1 MSLQLRDGGFYVD
14 GHGNVVG
21 PWDAKSGS
29 AKCRGTIVREG
40 GARSGGLDTNGTW
53 GYDAN
58 GTWVSA
64 RGAEVANNL
73 VREYVATLRP
83 GGIYKTRAGFVY
95 AAQEHR
101 PNWILLN
108 NFAYATTNELGSREF
123 PGRLV
128 GLHAR
133 DDITHEVLDDG
144 TEIPLPATWEEH
156 DAYVAGASAPARRAI
171 EMVRADIAGRYRVRW
186 KPNWADGTGR
196 ETVLA
201 EAVASDG
208 DDGTL
213 TYSVDGH
220 GAWTEE
226 HIEPLARV
234 LPNGTEV
241 PIGALMITLEEAMAA
256 DALLAVAPTEADLA
270 GQAAEDERTLRVW
283 LAAEERRT
291 TGRMTSRDMACGF
304 FPNHWTRGSAA

>member
-1 MSLQLRDGGFYVD
+1 MSLQLRADGFYVD

-29 AKCRGTIVREG
+29 AKCRGTIVRKG
-40 GARSGGLDTNGTW
+40 GSDTNGMW

-58 GTWVSA
+58 GTWVGA

-83 GGIYKTRAGFVY
+83 GGRYKRRDGSIHTASDHKDRTWIVVAGKGYPAEGRGRVRPPGAFVG
-95 AAQEHR
+95 ASGA
-101 PNWILLN
+101 P
-108 NFAYATTNELGSREF
+108 
-123 PGRLV
+123 
-128 GLHAR
+128 
-133 DDITHEVLDDG
+133 DITHEVLDDG

-171 EMVRADIAGRYRVRW
+171 ELVRADIAGRYRLRSRTTGAECVRELGPAEGGW
-186 KPNWADGTGR
+186 DEDGNALD
-196 ETVLA
+196 VP
-201 EAVASDG
+201 SDH
-208 DDGTL
+208 D
-213 TYSVDGH
+213 V
-220 GAWTEE
+220 
-226 HIEPLARV
+226 LARV
-234 LPNGTEV
+234 LPHGTEV

-256 DALLAVAPTEADLA
+256 DALLAAPTEQDLA

-291 TGRMTSRDMACGF
+291 MGRMTSRDMACGF
-304 FPNHWTRGSAA
+304 FPTHWTRGSAA